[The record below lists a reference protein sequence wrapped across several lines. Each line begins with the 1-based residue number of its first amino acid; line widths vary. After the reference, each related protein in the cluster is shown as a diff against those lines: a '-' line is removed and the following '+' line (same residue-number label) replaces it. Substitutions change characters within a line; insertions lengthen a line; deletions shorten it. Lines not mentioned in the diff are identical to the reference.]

1 MWVCVDRVRF
11 VDVDEGV
18 EVVVLVGDAVSVE
31 AGGDVGA
38 SFGFRLNENFGFA
51 TFVALR
57 VSMDFSRLFNC

>member
-1 MWVCVDRVRF
+1 MRF

-18 EVVVLVGDAVSVE
+18 EAVVLIGNAVDVE
-31 AGGDVGA
+31 AGGDAGVG
-38 SFGFRLNENFGFA
+38 FGFRLNENFGFA